1 MVICLEQG
9 ETCIWPSWCH
19 CHSLSLASV
28 KSRLVLPF
36 WYQLTRVVPEKG
48 PLNVCVCGV
57 VKVTQRNCLTL
68 YLLGAAQPFAVSA
81 AAICHSV
88 QINGNVVYYVFI
100 AFSAMTLLVGCQ
112 EEHPA
117 CKNWLMRC
125 WCGYLS
131 GSRCG
136 LFAYG
141 PADATAILKPYCLLP
156 YLNPDWFYHY
166 GTGLTRLS
174 WKRGR

>member
-1 MVICLEQG
+1 MSLTINLNGIFCVKEHKYACKNWSMDPDFSRHGYSFSKHVRASRHVFRLWVSPGPMWRIDN
-9 ETCIWPSWCH
+9 IWHEP
-19 CHSLSLASV
+19 
-28 KSRLVLPF
+28 K
-36 WYQLTRVVPEKG
+36 
-48 PLNVCVCGV
+48 
-57 VKVTQRNCLTL
+57 
-68 YLLGAAQPFAVSA
+68 LLGTAQPFAVSA

-156 YLNPDWFYHY
+156 HLIPDWFYHY